1 MLELDGAY
9 DESNIFARVVRGEIP
24 SAKVFETEAVL
35 AIMDVFPQ
43 AEGHVL
49 VLHKRSRARNILDVE
64 PQALLELT
72 DAVQKAARAVRA
84 ALKPEGLVVTQF
96 SGAAAGQSIAHL
108 HFHVIPRW
116 ADRPLGRHAE
126 GMADPEQLKA
136 LAARIAAE
144 VR

>member
-1 MLELDGAY
+1 MVELDGAY
-9 DESNIFARVVRGEIP
+9 DDANIFAKIIRGDMP
-24 SAKVFETEAVL
+24 SAKVFEDDEVM

-49 VLHKRSRARNILDVE
+49 VIHKRSKARNILDVE
-64 PQALLELT
+64 PDVLAALAT
-72 DAVQKAARAVRA
+72 ATQKAARAVRA
-84 ALKPEGLVVTQF
+84 ALSPDGLTVTQF
-96 SGAAAGQSIAHL
+96 NGGAAGQSIAHL

-116 ADRPLGRHAE
+116 TDRPLGRHGG
-126 GMADPEQLKA
+126 GMADMNELKA